1 MQLPSFQAAPDTSD
15 SGCLAQASF
24 QAAAAAW
31 HKRPRLNTAGSVENS
46 IVQGQDEP
54 VEDVAPVC
62 PLRKTWQQEDADFRT
77 LVSEARTGLD
87 RMAKRG
93 ELASLFAG
101 SLGESAA
108 TLHPAEHPP
117 TRPSATSDES
127 LDMAAEVEEG
137 GAAEIEENEEAGP
150 DGPDES
156 EESSDHLGDIPLCGL
171 CPGCGDPRCSHL
183 TAPCVELI
191 LTWDAIKLKRTLKTM
206 GSTPLVCTGN
216 KDALRSRILSF
227 GHGITVD
234 TLRQQPLASG
244 MQIPR

>member
-15 SGCLAQASF
+15 SGSLAQASF
-24 QAAAAAW
+24 QAAVAAW

-62 PLRKTWQQEDADFRT
+62 PLRKTWQRIQSSR
-77 LVSEARTGLD
+77 
-87 RMAKRG
+87 
-93 ELASLFAG
+93 
-101 SLGESAA
+101 
-108 TLHPAEHPP
+108 AEVEEGG
-117 TRPSATSDES
+117 TAEND
-127 LDMAAEVEEG
+127 DMAAEVEEG
-137 GAAEIEENEEAGP
+137 GTAETEENEEAGP

-183 TAPCVELI
+183 TAPCIELI